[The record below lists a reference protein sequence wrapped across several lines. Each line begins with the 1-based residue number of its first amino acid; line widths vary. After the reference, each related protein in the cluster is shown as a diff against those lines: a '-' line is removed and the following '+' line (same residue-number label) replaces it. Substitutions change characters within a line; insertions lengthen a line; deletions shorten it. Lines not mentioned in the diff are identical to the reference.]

1 MKNNLI
7 RILFLSLAGVALFGC
22 ATLTPVADF
31 KTQKIDTAGYE
42 QKVANVMIVY
52 DASSSMD
59 EGYNGHKKH
68 DIAMAV
74 VKHLNQTIPAE
85 LKLKSGIRTFG
96 HDPNVSNQM
105 TVLFLPVKDHSESGF
120 EAARLKFD
128 DAGGTSP
135 MGHALQAVAAD
146 LEPLQGKTALIV
158 ISDGESMGDTP
169 LEAARE
175 IKRAFGDRVCLYA
188 ILVGD
193 HPDGVALMQAIAA
206 IDQCGEFKK
215 AESLLNGQAMT
226 AFAQQVLLGDRL
238 DRDGDGVTDDVDQC
252 PNTPAKVAVDKRGC
266 PLDADGDG
274 VPDYKDRCA
283 GTPPGV
289 GVDMYGCALDAD
301 GDGVADYKDKC
312 PDTPRGIVVDQ
323 TGCAPIVQ
331 SAIVTSAGTLIFKD
345 VQFDSGKWS
354 LKSSSFPI
362 LDQIADTLKQ
372 APDLK
377 IEIQGHTDSQG
388 NRAYN
393 LDLSEKRAE
402 SVRAYLIKAGV
413 PATRLTAKGFGPDQP
428 ITTNATSE
436 GRAENRRVEF
446 KPLR

>member
-1 MKNNLI
+1 MKSNLT
-7 RILFLSLAGVALFGC
+7 RIMLLALASVALVGC
-22 ATLTPVADF
+22 TTLTPVADF
-31 KTQKIDTAGYE
+31 GTPTIDTAGYE

-74 VKHLNQTIPAE
+74 VKHLNQAVPAD
-85 LKLKSGIRTFG
+85 LDLKSGIRTFG
-96 HDPNVSNQM
+96 HDPNISNQM
-105 TVLFLPVKDHSESGF
+105 TVLFLPVADHSESGF

-135 MGHALQAVAAD
+135 MEYALNAAAAD

-158 ISDGESMGDTP
+158 ISDGKSMGAAP
-169 LEAARE
+169 LEASRE
-175 IKRAFGDRVCLYA
+175 IKQTFGDRVCLYA

-193 HPDGVALMQAIAA
+193 DPEGVALMQAMAA
-206 IDQCGEFKK
+206 VDQCGVFKN
-215 AESLLNGQAMT
+215 ADDLLNGPAIAT
-226 AFAQQVLLGDRL
+226 FAQQVLLGDQL
-238 DRDGDGVTDDVDQC
+238 DSDGDGVTDDVDQC
-252 PNTPAKVAVDKRGC
+252 PNTPANVAVDKQGC

-283 GTPPGV
+283 GTPAGV
-289 GVDMYGCALDAD
+289 SVDMYGCALDSD

-312 PDTPRGIVVDQ
+312 PDTPKGIVVDQ
-323 TGCAPIVQ
+323 TGCAPLIQ

-345 VQFDSGKWS
+345 VQFDSGRWT

-377 IEIQGHTDSQG
+377 VEIQGHTDSQG

-402 SVRAYLIKAGV
+402 SVRTYMINAGV

-428 ITTNATSE
+428 LTTNATSE
-436 GRAENRRVEF
+436 GRADNRRVEF